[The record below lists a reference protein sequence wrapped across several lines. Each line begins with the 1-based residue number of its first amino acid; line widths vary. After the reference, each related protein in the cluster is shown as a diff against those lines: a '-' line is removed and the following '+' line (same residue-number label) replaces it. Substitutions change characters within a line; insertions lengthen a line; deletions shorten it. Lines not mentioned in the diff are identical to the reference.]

1 MCIKCLEDTLTFKDL
16 EDTYTGGEEVSAV
29 AVPQVNNEIV

>member
-1 MCIKCLEDTLTFKDL
+1 MNNYAIFKDL

-29 AVPQVNNEIV
+29 AVPQVNNETV